1 MPMKEGQLAG
11 RTVLITGASSGLG
24 ERFARIC
31 AREGAAVVVGARRV
45 DRIEA
50 LASQIIEEGNR
61 AIAVPLDVTDEKT
74 IIAAYDSAQQAFG
87 RVDSVV
93 ANAGVEISG
102 LAIDI
107 KAEDFAHIF
116 DVNVRGAFLTA
127 REGARRMQQ
136 GGYGEAG
143 RIVLIS
149 SITGKICT
157 PGIIPYSASKAAV
170 SHLGGLLAREWAR
183 NGPNVNCISP
193 GYIGTEM
200 TAEWFATEGG
210 ERQKKSFPRRR
221 LLDEDALDSMLLYL
235 LSDAARNTTGAD
247 ITIDDGQSL

>member
-1 MPMKEGQLAG
+1 MKNGQLSG
-11 RTVLITGASSGLG
+11 RSVLITGASSGLG

-31 AREGAAVVVGARRV
+31 AREGAAVTVGARRV

-50 LASQIIEEGNR
+50 LASRIVEDGGR

-74 IIAAYDSAQQAFG
+74 IVAAYDAADQAFG

-93 ANAGVEISG
+93 ANAGIEISG
-102 LAIDI
+102 PAVGI
-107 KAEDFAHIF
+107 KADDFAQVF
-116 DVNVRGAFLTA
+116 DVNVRGSFLTA
-127 REGARRMQQ
+127 REGARRMQE

-149 SITGKICT
+149 SITGKMRT

-170 SHLGGLLAREWAR
+170 SHMGAALAREWAR

-193 GYIGTEM
+193 GYINTEM
-200 TAEWFATEGG
+200 TADWFATEGG

-221 LLDEDALDSMLLYL
+221 LVDEDALDTVLLYL

-247 ITIDDGQSL
+247 IAIDDGQSL